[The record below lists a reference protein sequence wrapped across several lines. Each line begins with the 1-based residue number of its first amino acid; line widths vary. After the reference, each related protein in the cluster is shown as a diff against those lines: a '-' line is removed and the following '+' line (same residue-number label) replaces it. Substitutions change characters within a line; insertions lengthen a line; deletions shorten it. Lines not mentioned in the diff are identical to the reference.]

1 MHIINLLPRHRERS
15 RTVSASIVLNTSK
28 LESEFMTKTSNHPKK
43 TLVTPKN
50 LPPHHPAARR
60 ARRKRAEE
68 ASLENVIC
76 NIIYPMLTNSNH
88 IDFISSWEDE
98 ALSLYMRLVRSAR
111 LRELHEKGLFDEAR
125 YFILKGVKNS
135 RLNCQ
140 RAEQTLKKSNTCS
153 LNELEESFDPNLIRA
168 LLNAH
173 AANNDDQVFTLEY
186 IHALAQSEER
196 MRFELNVPV
205 EIFSVLLAA
214 TPENRFIFIAKVFTD
229 LTSRQIGDWVHQCDY
244 IVNNRY
250 HKMISEVRR
259 RVHARLKG
267 RCAK

>member
-1 MHIINLLPRHRERS
+1 
-15 RTVSASIVLNTSK
+15 
-28 LESEFMTKTSNHPKK
+28 MTKKSYAKQS
-43 TLVTPKN
+43 LVTLKT

-68 ASLENVIC
+68 ASLENVIG

-111 LRELHEKGLFDEAR
+111 LRELHEAGRNDEAR
-125 YFILKGVKNS
+125 FFILSGVRTA
-135 RLNCQ
+135 RLNAL
-140 RAEQTLKKSNTCS
+140 RSEKTIKKSSTCS
-153 LNELEESFDPNLIRA
+153 LNELEESFDPNLNRA

-186 IHALAQSEER
+186 IHALVQSEER

-205 EIFSVLLAA
+205 EVFSVLLAA

-244 IVNNRY
+244 IVNNRH

-267 RCAK
+267 R